1 MTGTRFLI
9 FVSAIS
15 LVFAYLV
22 WEFVFGASDDRF
34 GLHYIYSGGPLVVV
48 LMALLI
54 VIVTL
59 LLERL
64 MALSAATG
72 RQKADVFLTPFL
84 HAIENGEDGRA
95 LQLCDEQTGV
105 CATILRRGIEQ
116 WQAGGDDTR
125 RLTEETLEKTTA
137 AAVPVLEQNLPSMS
151 TIASISTMIGLL
163 GTTIGMIRSFKA
175 LAQSGAPDAIQLS
188 IGISEALINTA
199 GGLLVAIIA
208 IVGYNAC
215 SQKVD
220 RILQSTDEA
229 TYRMMRLL
237 RNRS

>member
-9 FVSAIS
+9 VISTIS
-15 LVFAYLV
+15 LVFSYLV
-22 WEFVFGASDDRF
+22 WEFIFGAPDDRF
-34 GLHYIYSGGPLVVV
+34 GLHYIYAGGPLVVI

-59 LLERL
+59 FLERL
-64 MALSAATG
+64 MALSAASG
-72 RQKADVFLTPFL
+72 RRKSDVFLIPFL
-84 HAIENGEDGRA
+84 HAVENGEDGRA
-95 LQLCDEQTGV
+95 IQLCEEQTGV
-105 CATILRRGIEQ
+105 CATVLHRGMEQ
-116 WQAGGDDTR
+116 WRAGGDDSR
-125 RLTEETLEKTTA
+125 RLTEETLEKATV
-137 AAVPVLEQNLPSMS
+137 AAVPALEQNLPSMS

-208 IVGYNAC
+208 IVGYNMC

-220 RILQSTDEA
+220 RILQSTDDA
-229 TYRMMRLL
+229 AYRMMRLL
-237 RNRS
+237 RNRT